1 MRLSYENITVQ
12 KIKLFI
18 TDLFSKC
25 DRIRSLLRIWS
36 HLVSKSVMGNFIFCA
51 VYGNQVATVVSFMM
65 LDLLQNIFCSFFSFN
80 FFHKCLYWKW
90 FSFSILWSYM
100 LLFTSLLSKWYNLNK
115 TIRLFL
121 NFLLHQFPLKNL
133 FSMYSPFLK

>member
-36 HLVSKSVMGNFIFCA
+36 HLVSKSVMGNFIVCA

-80 FFHKCLYWKW
+80 FFHKCLY
-90 FSFSILWSYM
+90 
-100 LLFTSLLSKWYNLNK
+100 
-115 TIRLFL
+115 
-121 NFLLHQFPLKNL
+121 
-133 FSMYSPFLK
+133 